1 MKKLKRIIITTLSG
15 ILFGCVC
22 VGLASSGPG
31 DLPLPVMLQL
41 LTSRMLIG
49 FAIGISSLKL
59 GHWSVHGLAMG
70 FLFSLPLAF
79 GGLMAP
85 ENPEFTAAAMFISTI
100 VMGMIYGL
108 LTEVIATVL
117 FKAKMENYTTE
128 YY

>member
-1 MKKLKRIIITTLSG
+1 MKKLKRIIIPTLSG

-31 DLPLPVMLQL
+31 ELPLPVTLQL

-49 FAIGISSLKL
+49 FAIGISSVSLK
-59 GHWSVHGLAMG
+59 HWSVHGLVMG
-70 FLFSLPLAF
+70 LLFSLPLAF

-85 ENPEFTAAAMFISTI
+85 ENPEFTSTAMFVSTI

-108 LTEVIATVL
+108 LIEVITTVL
-117 FKAKMENYTTE
+117 FKAKMEKLITG
-128 YY
+128 